1 MFELSVATDNDY
13 VSSDG
18 YDMSLLWYSI
28 ATVVADVIFRP
39 SLLTSQPADVKA
51 VRRYYDKGPHIKLDS
66 LLQ

>member
-18 YDMSLLWYSI
+18 YDMSLLWYSV

-51 VRRYYDKGPHIKLDS
+51 VRRYYDK
-66 LLQ
+66 